1 MKFSN
6 MHILK
11 VVKILLALLMKE
23 ENTNLYPNYKNDES
37 TDSNKNSKK
46 TKKTDENLQNS
57 NIETNNSSTDSF
69 QGELN
74 NSFLEYINSETSKSL
89 VKKYAAYIKSSFDE
103 KHKYK
108 YFHQQ
113 IMSDPNTAEKIKNLY
128 TDYYSDIEEQLRTIR
143 TEIKNKESTISKL
156 TPYTWETINEVSQ
169 KLIDNL
175 SLEINELIN
184 HKTTLKNS
192 LLFLQYIVLKN
203 LEKIEDFTDI
213 ANYVLNN
220 NIDYIEIVNENSDSY
235 KILEFLKEVRYK
247 GLVRDGGISKYNSLD
262 NNEKLEFLKYIA
274 SNLENKPFASD
285 LFGNNLSVR
294 IDIYNHYI
302 SNEFWIDIYSDETYQ
317 MFAENFYELSGI
329 TIDSLPNIPFWGIII
344 LSRKQE
350 LSNEEIGCIINYF
363 LQPQLPKII
372 SNLENIIDDHKMDT
386 HEISEN
392 QYNLIHNMSNY
403 LKAADTEAIISIP
416 LKSEHSYSDSI
427 KKFKIFILIMVIHV
441 ALCTTL

>member
-203 LEKIEDFTDI
+203 LEKIEDFT
-213 ANYVLNN
+213 
-220 NIDYIEIVNENSDSY
+220 ENS
-235 KILEFLKEVRYK
+235 
-247 GLVRDGGISKYNSLD
+247 
-262 NNEKLEFLKYIA
+262 
-274 SNLENKPFASD
+274 
-285 LFGNNLSVR
+285 
-294 IDIYNHYI
+294 
-302 SNEFWIDIYSDETYQ
+302 
-317 MFAENFYELSGI
+317 
-329 TIDSLPNIPFWGIII
+329 
-344 LSRKQE
+344 
-350 LSNEEIGCIINYF
+350 
-363 LQPQLPKII
+363 
-372 SNLENIIDDHKMDT
+372 
-386 HEISEN
+386 
-392 QYNLIHNMSNY
+392 
-403 LKAADTEAIISIP
+403 
-416 LKSEHSYSDSI
+416 
-427 KKFKIFILIMVIHV
+427 
-441 ALCTTL
+441 